1 MVQGHTLGCLVTQS
15 HRALRGQGPG
25 FLTLQNE
32 PAVVYKAGIR
42 TYFLLWDLDLHLR
55 MKIRCRN
62 HVPRDT

>member
-32 PAVVYKAGIR
+32 PAVVYKAG